1 MAQTTQT
8 PAPVCT
14 SEACLRE
21 FLDSVP
27 VIMKFNH
34 LSVGKMLD
42 KRLRGLSKSKLKN
55 EFCTVGIK
63 ITSSETKL

>member
-14 SEACLRE
+14 SEVCLLE

-27 VIMKFNH
+27 VFMKANH
-34 LSVGKMLD
+34 LSVEKMLG
-42 KRLRGLSKSKLKN
+42 KRLSGSSKSILKN
-55 EFCTVGIK
+55 KFCIVGIK
-63 ITSSETKL
+63 ITSLVTK